1 MIKKNRILLY
11 VFIAIIAAAIVLS
24 SCGKPPKKELDNNSA
39 EAAVTEVKK
48 PEAEAP
54 RTEPEKA
61 EDKEHKEEQKEEK
74 EQKEQIKEEAHQQ
87 ESEHSAAKEEVRT
100 AAAPAGNKDENSEK
114 QLTCFLSVRCDT
126 LLSNMDKIKP
136 EKAAL
141 VPPDGVI
148 FSEREVVFFENESV
162 FNVLKREM
170 RNSKIHMEFE
180 NAPIYGSA
188 YIEGIGNLYEFD
200 GGELSGWMYRVNGI
214 YPNYGCS
221 KYILKPGD
229 KIEWIYTCDLGRDIG
244 GGEVPK
250 NGKETDE

>member
-1 MIKKNRILLY
+1 MIRKNRIFLY
-11 VFIAIIAAAIVLS
+11 IFTAIVAAAIILS
-24 SCGKPPKKELDNNSA
+24 ACGKAPKKEPDNNV
-39 EAAVTEVKK
+39 AASVAEVKK
-48 PEAEAP
+48 PEAEASHD
-54 RTEPEKA
+54 EPEKA
-61 EDKEHKEEQKEEK
+61 EENEHKEYKEEEK
-74 EQKEQIKEEAHQQ
+74 EQIKKEEAQKEPEQ
-87 ESEHSAAKEEVRT
+87 SAAKEEVQTIT
-100 AAAPAGNKDENSEK
+100 APPEIKDEDSEK
-114 QLTCFLSVRCDT
+114 QLTCLLSVRCDT

-180 NAPIYGSA
+180 NAPLYGSA